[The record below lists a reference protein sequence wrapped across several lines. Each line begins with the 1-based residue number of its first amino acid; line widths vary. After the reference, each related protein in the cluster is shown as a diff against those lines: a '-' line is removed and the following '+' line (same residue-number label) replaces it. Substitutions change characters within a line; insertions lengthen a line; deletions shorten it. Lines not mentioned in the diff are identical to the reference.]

1 MDVAIIGAAGA
12 CGRQLAAQLLNR
24 RVVPET
30 ARLQL
35 VGHRGGTSESEL
47 WGLRADLED
56 AFDDWSP
63 TIELVLEP
71 ADVRADIVV
80 MLAGATVSLDPNE
93 PVDRAALGR
102 TNAAL
107 FEEYARTFAAW
118 ERPPIVVVQSNPVE
132 LGVHVFAKY
141 LPPHHVLGAAGW
153 SDTLRFR
160 HELAVELG
168 VGRRAVSAA
177 MLGQHGDH
185 LVPIWSLVR
194 VHGLTVP
201 EVEAKVAQIRRG
213 RSLADLPAEIV
224 AARTEVLDLIR
235 AERVQDAYG
244 RIKGLPVDL
253 RVAVKPFFTNFTS
266 GRTTEAVTAHAAA
279 DIVAAVV
286 ECRWQAV
293 PAQVAAP
300 DRWHGLTSPL
310 AVPVVLGPNGWLSTV
325 AVDLAD
331 DELAALQAA
340 DAAVSAS
347 IAGVL
352 GAG

>member
-1 MDVAIIGAAGA
+1 MDLAIIGAAGA
-12 CGRQLAAQLLNR
+12 CGRQLATQLLDR

-35 VGHRGGTSESEL
+35 VGHRGGTSETEL

-56 AFDDWSP
+56 AFGDWSP
-63 TIELVLEP
+63 TIELIVDP
-71 ADVRADIVV
+71 AEVRADIVV
-80 MLAGATVSLDPNE
+80 MLAGATVSLDSNE

-102 TNAAL
+102 ANAAM
-107 FEEYARTFAAW
+107 FEEYARTFASW
-118 ERPPIVVVQSNPVE
+118 ERPPVVVVQSNPVE
-132 LGVHVFAKY
+132 LGVHVFAQH
-141 LPPHHVLGAAGW
+141 LPPHKVLGAAGW

-168 VGRRAVSAA
+168 VNRRAVSAF

-194 VHGLTVP
+194 VHGMTVD
-201 EVEAKVAQIRRG
+201 EVESKVAEIRGG
-213 RSLADLPAEIV
+213 RSLADLPDEIV

-235 AERVQDAYG
+235 ANRVQDAYD
-244 RIKGLPVDL
+244 RIKVLPVEL

-279 DIVAAVV
+279 DIVSAIV

-293 PAQVAAP
+293 PAQVVDP
-300 DRWHGLTSPL
+300 DQWGGLTVPL
-310 AVPVVLGPNGWLSTV
+310 AIPVVLGPGGWLSPIAMDV
-325 AVDLAD
+325 AD
-331 DELAALQAA
+331 DELAALRVA
-340 DAAVSAS
+340 DAAVTAS

-352 GAG
+352 GAR

>member
-12 CGRQLAAQLLNR
+12 CGRQLATQLLDR

-35 VGHRGGTSESEL
+35 VGHRGGTSETEL

-63 TIELVLEP
+63 TIELVLDP

-80 MLAGATVSLDPNE
+80 MLAGATVSLDSNA

-102 TNAAL
+102 TNAPL

-132 LGVHVFAKY
+132 LGVHIFAQH
-141 LPPHHVLGAAGW
+141 LPPRRVLGAAGW

-168 VGRRAVSAA
+168 VRRREVSGFV
-177 MLGQHGDH
+177 LGQHGDH
-185 LVPIWSLVR
+185 LVPAWSLVR
-194 VHGLTVP
+194 VHGMTAD
-201 EVEAKVAQIRRG
+201 EAQEQVARIRGG
-213 RSLADLPAEIV
+213 RALADLPGQIM
-224 AARTEVLDLIR
+224 AARSEVLDLIR
-235 AERVQDAYG
+235 SGRVQDAYD
-244 RIKGLPVDL
+244 RVKGLPADL

-279 DIVAAVV
+279 DIVAAIV
-286 ECRWQAV
+286 EGRWQGI
-293 PAQVAAP
+293 PAQVVDP
-300 DRWHGLTSPL
+300 DRWGGLTGPL
-310 AVPVVLGPNGWLSTV
+310 AIPVVLGPNGWLATV
-325 AVDLAD
+325 AADLAD
-331 DELAALQAA
+331 DELVALRAA
-340 DAAVSAS
+340 DEAVSVS
-347 IAGVL
+347 IAEVL
-352 GAG
+352 RAG